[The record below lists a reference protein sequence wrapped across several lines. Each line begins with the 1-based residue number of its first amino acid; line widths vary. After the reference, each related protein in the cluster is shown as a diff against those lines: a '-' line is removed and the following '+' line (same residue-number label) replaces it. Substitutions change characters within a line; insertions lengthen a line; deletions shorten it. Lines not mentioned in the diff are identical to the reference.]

1 MKKLLSLVLVL
12 MLALGCMAT
21 ANAAEITDY
30 RTYIT
35 TTGEMETWNILYS
48 QNAADLNYLTNA
60 IDGLLTNDPHG
71 NLVPNAA
78 KEWSSED
85 GGQTWTF
92 KLNEGMTWS
101 NQAGEVKADVV
112 AEDWMTGLEWI
123 LNFYKNDAANTSMPI
138 TMIVGAEDY
147 YTYTK
152 GYGEDATEEDI
163 AAFEAVCEKYGL
175 DKTPLTAEEAKALDL
190 TIFDQ
195 MVGCDAPDKY
205 TLVYTCTDK
214 FAYFPTLATYNCLY
228 PLSAA
233 LIAEI
238 GVDGYY
244 AVTPETLWYS
254 GPYICTTFVHANE
267 KIFTQNPNYWNAANV
282 TRFNSVIIKAV
293 ESADVAFQYFQTGEI
308 DAVTLSQSNLSSI
321 YNTESNEFHD
331 YLIEGRRDKYSFSI
345 RFNYNKNQA
354 DGVTPDDN
362 WNKAIANENF
372 RLALLYGLDPVP
384 YLARTNFINPLK
396 CQNLAYTAHGVST
409 TTDGRDYVEL
419 VHDELGMTY
428 NYEKYER
435 YQPEVAEQYKQAAIE
450 ELTAEGV
457 TFPVMIDYYIS
468 GSSQTAMDTA
478 TVWKQSISDTLGDEF
493 VQLNICTYISSSTQE
508 VRNPRKHSISI
519 SGWGA
524 DFGDPIN
531 FLGQETYGDDNA
543 YYAVYWENTAGATD
557 PELIATLEEFT
568 QMVDEAAAIT
578 DDQDARLAAFAKAE
592 AYFINH
598 AIAIP
603 WYYNISWQLTGVNDY
618 TKAFAAY
625 GIQANRWVNWET
637 KLELF
642 TTADYEQIIE
652 DYNAAN

>member
-12 MLALGCMAT
+12 MLALGSMVS

-35 TTGEMETWNILYS
+35 TAGEMETWNILYS

-60 IDGLLTNDPHG
+60 IDGLLTNDPYG
-71 NLVPNAA
+71 NLVGNAA

-92 KLNEGMTWS
+92 ILNEGMTWT
-101 NQAGEVKADVV
+101 NQAGEVKANVTAV
-112 AEDWMTGLEWI
+112 DWMTGLEWI
-123 LNFYKNDAANTSMPI
+123 LNFHKNDAANTSMPI

-152 GYGEDATEEDI
+152 GYGADAEADEI
-163 AAFEAVCEKYGL
+163 AAFEAVCEKYGI
-175 DKTPLTAEEAKALDL
+175 DKTPLTADEAKALKL
-190 TIFDQ
+190 EVFDI
-195 MVGCDAPDKY
+195 MVGCDAKDDY
-205 TLVYTCTDK
+205 TLVYTCLDK

-233 LIAEI
+233 LIEEI

-254 GPYICTTFVHANE
+254 GPYICTSFVHGNE
-267 KIFTQNPNYWNAANV
+267 KIFTPNPNYWNAANV
-282 TRFNSVIIKAV
+282 SRFNSVIIKAV
-293 ESADVAFQYFQTGEI
+293 ESGDVAFQYFQTGEI

-321 YNTESNEFHD
+321 YSNESNEFHD
-331 YLIEGRRDKYSFSI
+331 YLVEGRRDKYSYSI

-384 YLARTNFINPLK
+384 YLGRTNFINPLK

-409 TTDGRDYVEL
+409 TSDGRDYVDL
-419 VHDELGMTY
+419 VHDEIGYHY
-428 NYEKYER
+428 NYEQYER
-435 YQPEVAEQYKQAAIE
+435 FQPELAAEYKAKAIE

-468 GSSQTAMDTA
+468 GSNQTSMDTA
-478 TVWKQSISDTLGDEF
+478 TVWKQSISDTMGDDF
-493 VQLNICTYISSSTQE
+493 VQLNICTYVSSSTQE

-531 FLGQETYGDDNA
+531 FMGQETYGDDNA
-543 YYAVYWENTAGATD
+543 YYAVYWENTNDATD

-568 QMVDEAAAIT
+568 ALVEEAAAIT
-578 DDQDARLAAFAKAE
+578 DDIDARLAAFAKAE

-603 WYYNISWQLTGVNDY
+603 WSYNISWSLTGVNDY
-618 TKAFAAY
+618 SKPFAAY
-625 GIQANRWVNWET
+625 GIQSNRWVNWET
-637 KLELF
+637 KLELY
-642 TTADYEQIIE
+642 TSDDYAAIIE
-652 DYNAAN
+652 EYNAK